1 MNNSKSS
8 ETILVV
14 DDVRVTGEI
23 LLQFLKQK
31 GFNVLLA
38 DNGKLAIQMTQ
49 DRQPDLILLDI
60 MMPGG
65 ISGFEVCQQLKSVES
80 TRNIPVLFMTALND
94 NINKLKGFELG
105 GADYITKPFQYDE
118 LFARVN
124 AHLSIRKLQRK
135 LEAQN
140 KLLKD
145 EIGRSQK
152 LEMARQQTQ
161 QLLKHTL
168 LSQDEG
174 TELEKCQRALALFI
188 RTVAND
194 LKTPLNSIITDS
206 IRLEKESSPT
216 RALRLDTQSFKTL
229 KKLQETGQQADN
241 TVDALLLLAG
251 LFREEEVKLELLE
264 MSDIVS
270 IVIEKRLAILIKHSQ
285 AQIKLA
291 EIWPTVPGVRLWL
304 EEIWMNYISNA
315 LKYGGKPPHLELG
328 ANPSPPDRVRFWI
341 RDKGE
346 GLTQKEQDQLFTT
359 PFNFQLHQ
367 LEIKEG
373 GFGLS
378 MVQHLVK
385 QLGGEVGVESQK
397 GKGSLFYFILPAY

>member
-38 DNGKLAIQMTQ
+38 DNGKLGIQITQ
-49 DRQPDLILLDI
+49 DAQPDLILLDI

-80 TRNIPVLFMTALND
+80 TRDIPIIFMTALTD
-94 NINKLKGFELG
+94 SVNKVKGFELG
-105 GADYITKPFQYDE
+105 GADYITKPFQYQE
-118 LFARVN
+118 LLARVQV
-124 AHLSIRKLQRK
+124 HLSIRQLQQELK
-135 LEAQN
+135 AQN
-140 KLLKD
+140 QLLKD
-145 EIGRSQK
+145 EISRSRK
-152 LEMARQQTQ
+152 LETARQHTQ
-161 QLLKHTL
+161 QLLQHTL
-168 LSQDEG
+168 TNQDEG
-174 TELEKCQRALALFI
+174 TEIEKCQRALDLFI
-188 RTVAND
+188 RTVANN
-194 LKTPLNSIITDS
+194 LKTPLNSMLTDS

-216 RALRLDTQSFKTL
+216 RPLRLDTPSFKTL
-229 KKLQETGQQADN
+229 QKLQETGQLADN

-270 IVIEKRLAILIKHSQ
+270 LVIEKRLAYLISQSQ
-285 AQIKLA
+285 AKIKLA
-291 EIWPTVPGVRLWL
+291 EIWPTVPGVRLWI

-328 ANPSPPDRVRFWI
+328 ANPIPPDRVRFWI
-341 RDKGE
+341 RDKGD
-346 GLTQKEQDQLFTT
+346 GLTQKEQAQLFTT
-359 PFNFQLHQ
+359 PFNLQHQ
-367 LEIKEG
+367 LDIKEG

-385 QLGGEVGVESQK
+385 QLGGEVGVESKK